1 MTLIDLHTAIQD
13 TIKKL
18 RDHGVFPKEN
28 NLYDYKLKL
37 NYYGINDPVEIF
49 MRNFAKDILS
59 FSNGGGGII
68 IIGIKEDKATGSL
81 EDIGLQETCIDILK
95 KVDLNDIVQKFNK
108 IAKIGINIDL
118 QSFQTGTRKFY
129 YLLIEKQSQVIIPM
143 LDSVEY
149 NIKKGE
155 VIYRSSGK
163 NETANF
169 STQEFNKFLQ
179 IKANEKNKEF
189 MEIWSKLL
197 PELFDIN
204 PREVLIINPISNRVY
219 GFNGKNNVLSSTNIE
234 IDKSEDGIFNVILNA
249 ISAGD
254 IGKISDDE
262 GKPLYK
268 IIGEIRSSS
277 MREHI
282 SLSTLLEEIR
292 SKSKYK
298 ISFVQ
303 LKEVFKYLGWVTDST
318 FKVESPTDN
327 PVNEGFEMYIWLE
340 KFDSLKK
347 LTKVVCSK
355 EVIEIVLPIVN
366 DSSLH
371 AEIFNRSLSLINTN
385 RNGKAIPPLQSYLN

>member
-1 MTLIDLHTAIQD
+1 MTLTELNSAIQE
-13 TIKKL
+13 TIKNL

-37 NYYGINDPVEIF
+37 NNYGICDPTEIF
-49 MRNFAKDILS
+49 MRNFTKDILS

-68 IIGIKEDKATGSL
+68 IIGIKEDEVTGVLDDVGL
-81 EDIGLQETCIDILK
+81 EESCVSILNK
-95 KVDLNDIVQKFNK
+95 IDLNNIVQKFNK

-118 QSFQTGTRKFY
+118 QAFQTGTRKFY
-129 YLLIEKQSQVIIPM
+129 YLLIEKQNQVIIPII
-143 LDSVEY
+143 DSVEY

-163 NETANF
+163 NETANC

-179 IKANEKNKEF
+179 IKANEKNREF

-204 PREVLIINPISNRVY
+204 PREVLIINPVSNKVY

-234 IDKSEDGIFNVILNA
+234 IDKSEDGALNIILNA

-268 IIGEIRSSS
+268 IIGEIRSNIT
-277 MREHI
+277 REYI
-282 SLSTLLEEIR
+282 SLSTLWEEVVSR
-292 SKSKYK
+292 SKYK

-303 LKEVFKYLGWVTDST
+303 LKEVFKYLG
-318 FKVESPTDN
+318 
-327 PVNEGFEMYIWLE
+327 
-340 KFDSLKK
+340 
-347 LTKVVCSK
+347 
-355 EVIEIVLPIVN
+355 
-366 DSSLH
+366 
-371 AEIFNRSLSLINTN
+371 
-385 RNGKAIPPLQSYLN
+385 